1 MRYLNVFDWSTT
13 VLVPNNE
20 DNFHSVRS
28 HIDIGGGVGG
38 DQLKKNIIYCFTIFY
53 HIHMI

>member
-20 DNFHSVRS
+20 DNSNSVRS
-28 HIDIGGGVGG
+28 HFDIGGGGG
-38 DQLKKNIIYCFTIFY
+38 DQLMKNIIYCFTIFY